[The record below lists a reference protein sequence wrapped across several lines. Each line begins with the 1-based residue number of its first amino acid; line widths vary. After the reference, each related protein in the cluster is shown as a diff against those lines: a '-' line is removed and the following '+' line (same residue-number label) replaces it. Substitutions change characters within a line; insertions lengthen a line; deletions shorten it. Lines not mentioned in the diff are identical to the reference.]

1 MKRGLIA
8 SLPVVLMIAALEAM
22 AQQPAP
28 TQQTQPTVPRPRLT
42 FAERMKQQVKRVG
55 GTVDQ
60 TKSTNDMVVSNVSD
74 GKGGKLTIV
83 IVSDARKSLVGFY
96 IYNFGSLKNAPNKEE
111 VYKYL
116 LLTNDAITIGSFFV
130 DGEEDIGY
138 KYLMSSV
145 QSISNVEFDQVYLT
159 MAAVARERRAK
170 IREMLG
176 TGRKDESPSDEK
188 KPAEEKPPEK
198 Q

>member
-1 MKRGLIA
+1 MKRVLII
-8 SLPVVLMIAALEAM
+8 SLPVVIAVAAIEAM
-22 AQQPAP
+22 AQQPEQQAQAP
-28 TQQTQPTVPRPRLT
+28 APRPRAT
-42 FAERMKQQVKRVG
+42 FAERMKQQVRRVG

-60 TKSTNDMVVSNVSD
+60 TKSTGDMVVSNVSD

-83 IVSDARKSLVGFY
+83 IVNDARKSLVGFY
-96 IYNFGSLKNAPNKEE
+96 IYNFGSLKNAANKEE

-138 KYLMSSV
+138 KYLTSGVGSM
-145 QSISNVEFDQVYLT
+145 SNVEFDQVYLT

-176 TGRKDESPSDEK
+176 VARKDDSSSDGK
-188 KPAEEKPPEK
+188 KPGNSFEF
-198 Q
+198 